1 MRILLLMVAAMAT
14 LSCRPTFATE
24 LLPGKAS
31 ASNVYRRIF
40 TPHTFMYTAAK
51 KQQDEPNRAC
61 VAFPGGGL
69 FFYWQAGVIVR
80 YAITIKFKCTER

>member
-1 MRILLLMVAAMAT
+1 MVAAMAT

-24 LLPGKAS
+24 LLPDKAS

-40 TPHTFMYTAAK
+40 TPHTFMYTRHQKLTLLAIAI
-51 KQQDEPNRAC
+51 KQQDEPRVC
-61 VAFPGGGL
+61 IAFPGGGL

-80 YAITIKFKCTER
+80 YAL